1 MLNIS
6 GSIKDTIALNGGKLT
21 LQNNINIQSSSC
33 FTSSGIIDLNDYTL
47 LYQLA
52 SDSPV
57 NLLDV
62 SLTWSGNNGSILF
75 SSDVTLTNTWTFQGI
90 CTING
95 NGNTVSLEPGG
106 EILVDANSTLILKD
120 IRLNEIGP
128 NNIRCLDNTG
138 KIVLDNAHWIQ
149 DEDYTFDKGSLDF
162 KNDVVIGGQYRT
174 FTYQS
179 TQTSHVYYDTVL
191 KLDAN
196 LTFSYAPTNG
206 DQTLLSFD
214 DYTSV
219 LLLEGTTVYLNP
231 GLKLT
236 NGKLKIRKSPFIYI
250 YDTSTERGAGGLTL
264 GDEISGHDMHLR
276 YLDNSILTIASGSLN
291 YKNTILDAIEIWDN
305 GYIHILSN
313 ASLNI
318 FQDMYM
324 EDGKVSFCTDS
335 TYAYKTGKECK
346 ATITSFGTYNKVE
359 F

>member
-1 MLNIS
+1 
-6 GSIKDTIALNGGKLT
+6 
-21 LQNNINIQSSSC
+21 
-33 FTSSGIIDLNDYTL
+33 
-47 LYQLA
+47 
-52 SDSPV
+52 
-57 NLLDV
+57 
-62 SLTWSGNNGSILF
+62 
-75 SSDVTLTNTWTFQGI
+75 
-90 CTING
+90 
-95 NGNTVSLEPGG
+95 
-106 EILVDANSTLILKD
+106 
-120 IRLNEIGP
+120 
-128 NNIRCLDNTG
+128 
-138 KIVLDNAHWIQ
+138 
-149 DEDYTFDKGSLDF
+149 
-162 KNDVVIGGQYRT
+162 
-174 FTYQS
+174 
-179 TQTSHVYYDTVL
+179 VYYDTVL